1 MSISFVRERDGVAT
15 YYPPLTSYGKG
26 PWSLREFIMLG
37 FGIAWSVKA
46 S

>member
-1 MSISFVRERDGVAT
+1 VIAFVRERDGVAT
-15 YYPPLTSYGKG
+15 YYPPLTSYRKG
-26 PWSLREFIMLG
+26 PWSVREVVVFG